1 MISHKSKGFVYP
13 EYISPLPAD
22 EFIKGALLKQQMY
35 DEGVEKVQQQLDTYG
50 QIRKNLLKEEDKAY
64 FDQEATKLVNALN
77 KNAGLDFANKNNL
90 RSALSL
96 GKNLVNDPVIANAS
110 ESAATYQKM
119 MDEYRKLDPKNRSS
133 VNDYFFFKDL
143 NGWLKD
149 GKTGSKLNYNPYTV
163 YTDEHV
169 KLWKELSTSLKPE
182 EAEYPVFDPKD
193 NKWVIQKKYSGV
205 TAQRFRD
212 AYMNGLSAQARAQL
226 EMEAR
231 YTLETGDRDQITSFY
246 TQDLNNKLTSLNLEL
261 EKDTQQLAEINAKY
275 GDKSPEALRLK
286 ERITSATNT
295 LNFYQEKQS
304 KELND
309 NDLIGFLRDDKVLDA
324 AGAFAYKNESSKL
337 EANPYVVDYYKMQ
350 NNIAEARAKAAI
362 DIEKEAELVRRGLK
376 DGATNAMLSAGAYA
390 PDATYTSK
398 PALTS
403 MRDIYG
409 QVQSGEEGAQIQLGL
424 QRFGEGKTVAETL
437 ARAADERNWD
447 PTDRRTINESFLPSD
462 LKGLSQEQQKARIRR
477 ANQLTE
483 AIFWK
488 FKGIYESMQGN
499 RPIATSKD
507 TEDNVN
513 INPGSII
520 SIKEVNGGVRDM
532 SVATFLNMPGD
543 YLARIEEI
551 RVPKF

>member
-447 PTDRRTINESFLPSD
+447 PTDRRTIDESFLPSD
-462 LKGLSQEQQKARIRR
+462 LKGLSEEQQNARMRR

-513 INPGSII
+513 IKPGSII